1 MQVEEF
7 LTRAGLLWLNGAV
20 IGGVFL
26 AQALPFI
33 MAVSGAALFL
43 VDPDHWQRARSKP
56 KSRYQRD
63 PRVRPSRAQRPDDFT
78 IS

>member
-1 MQVEEF
+1 MEFEEF

-26 AQALPFI
+26 AQASPFI
-33 MAVSGAALFL
+33 MAIGGAALFL
-43 VDPDHWQRARSKP
+43 VDPGRWQRP
-56 KSRYQRD
+56 KSTSRYQRD
-63 PRVRPSRAQRPDDFT
+63 SRVRPSREQRTDDFT

>member
-33 MAVSGAALFL
+33 MAAGGAALFL
-43 VDPDHWQRARSKP
+43 VDPGRWRSS
-56 KSRYQRD
+56 KSTPRQRD
-63 PRVRPSRAQRPDDFT
+63 HRVRPLREQRTDNDFT

>member
-33 MAVSGAALFL
+33 MAIGGAALFL
-43 VDPDHWQRARSKP
+43 VDPERWQRP
-56 KSRYQRD
+56 KSTHRYQRD
-63 PRVRPSRAQRPDDFT
+63 PRVRPSRAQRADDFT